1 MAATTI
7 HIICAKTE
15 VYMHLCVL
23 MYVCIYIYI
32 KPSINGL
39 LSTDNLEYLFQL

>member
-7 HIICAKTE
+7 HIICANTE

-23 MYVCIYIYI
+23 MYVCIYIY
-32 KPSINGL
+32 NL
-39 LSTDNLEYLFQL
+39 LLMAYYLLII